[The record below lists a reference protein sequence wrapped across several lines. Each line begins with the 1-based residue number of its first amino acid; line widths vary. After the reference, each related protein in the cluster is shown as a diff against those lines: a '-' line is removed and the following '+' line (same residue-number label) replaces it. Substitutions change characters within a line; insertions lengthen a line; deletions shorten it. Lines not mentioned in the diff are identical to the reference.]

1 MTSVITIFDT
11 TLNEMANGCLKE
23 FYDSILDSVKRVEGP
38 IESLLKC
45 INNQKRF
52 DSLLKI

>member
-1 MTSVITIFDT
+1 MTSLISIFDT